1 MTCSKYLL
9 NGVQRIDVKV
19 KRRGLTWKVD
29 EADTFLSKNFS
40 VAVPKGAEIKI
51 DGITPD
57 SKLKSQDEIEGMDT
71 YTIKKIF
78 GTSHYRLR
86 ILHDMCC
93 LSFCGSSELPDPHP
107 SLFH

>member
-1 MTCSKYLL
+1 ME
-9 NGVQRIDVKV
+9 
-19 KRRGLTWKVD
+19 VD

-78 GTSHYRLR
+78 GTSHYVE
-86 ILHDMCC
+86 I
-93 LSFCGSSELPDPHP
+93 SGSDIETTSAVLE
-107 SLFH
+107 FIR